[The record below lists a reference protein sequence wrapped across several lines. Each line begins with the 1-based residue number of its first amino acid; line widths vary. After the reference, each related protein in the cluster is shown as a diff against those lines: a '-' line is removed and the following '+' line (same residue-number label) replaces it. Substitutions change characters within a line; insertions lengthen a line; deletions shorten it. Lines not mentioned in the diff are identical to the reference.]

1 MSTEI
6 NRDSPC
12 LGKIGTVPI
21 CSALALLVAL
31 LVAEPAAAQFPSK
44 PIRMLVPF
52 GAGSSTDIVTR
63 ILAAPLGQA
72 LGQPVV
78 VENKPGADG
87 AIAAA
92 EVAKAL
98 PDGHTLILGTNS
110 PFSAVPHLRKTAPY
124 DALADFT
131 PVTLVGNY
139 TFFVVVHPSVPAR
152 TLQELIAYARANP
165 GKLNYGTGNTSS
177 IVMTAMFATLAN
189 INLVQVPYKSEPPAV
204 TDLLGGTIQ
213 LMIVSYAPMAP
224 HLREDK
230 LRALVTTLP
239 SRSPLLPEVPSVVEA
254 GLPKFPI
261 ESWAGVLGPARM
273 PKEITER
280 INRELNALLKR
291 SDVRQSLLK
300 QAFEPRGMS
309 SAEFAAYARQQY
321 EVWGRAIRDAGIP
334 AE

>member
-1 MSTEI
+1 V
-6 NRDSPC
+6 R
-12 LGKIGTVPI
+12 
-21 CSALALLVAL
+21 ALAFLLAL
-31 LVAEPAAAQFPSK
+31 TISGPGAAQFPAK

-92 EVAKAL
+92 EVAKAP

-152 TLQELIAYARANP
+152 SLQELIAYARANP
-165 GKLNYGTGNTSS
+165 GRLNYGTGNTSS
-177 IVMTAMFATLAN
+177 IVMTAMFGTLAN

-204 TDLLGGTIQ
+204 TDLLGGTIE
-213 LMIVSYAPMAP
+213 LMIVSFAPVAP
-224 HLREDK
+224 HLREGK

-239 SRSPLLPEVPSVVEA
+239 NRSPLLPEVPSILEA
-254 GLPKFPI
+254 GLPRFPV
-261 ESWAGVLGPARM
+261 ESWAGVLGPAKM
-273 PKEITER
+273 PKDVTER
-280 INRELNALLKR
+280 INREMNALLKR
-291 SDVRQSLLK
+291 ADVRESLLK
-300 QAFEPRGMS
+300 QAFEPRGMT
-309 SAEFAAYARQQY
+309 SAEFAAYARQQH
-321 EVWGRAIRDAGIP
+321 EIWGRAIRDAGIQ